1 MQETTQSSARGQ
13 VLIGL
18 MLSMGLAAMDTTIVA
33 SAIPAIVH
41 DLGDFTLFAWVFSI
55 YTLVQAVSIPI
66 FSKLTDL
73 YGRKPVLIAG
83 IIIFVGGSALS
94 GLSWSMVTL
103 IIFRALQGV
112 GAGVLQP
119 VVSTVAGDL
128 YTVEERGRVQGW
140 LSSVWGIAAV
150 VGPAIGGL
158 LTQYTSWRWIFYINV
173 PIGALALL
181 MISLHLRENVARRQH
196 NIDYAGSALLAIGIG
211 LLIFALLSGGVR
223 WAWLSP
229 PSVLTFALAVIFLL
243 AFVWQENRAA
253 EPVMPLWIFK
263 RRVLIGSNL
272 ATVALGLLTIGLS
285 SFLPTYAQG
294 VLGASALGAGFVLAV
309 MSISWPLASAFSS
322 KVYMPLGFRN
332 AALIGAFIC
341 LAAGLI
347 FTALPEVTTPLL
359 AALGSFVMGL
369 GLGLLSTPLL
379 VGLQSVVGWN
389 HRGVVTGSN
398 MFARQFGQTI
408 GAAIFGSIVNASLA
422 AWLVRAPGDLARQ
435 LPQSVDAVSQAIGS
449 SASHL
454 TLAAAT
460 YLRDG
465 LYQASHLV
473 FVGLV
478 VIAIL
483 GILALLLTPGRFQHL
498 DLDHA
503 VSQDEEQSR
512 SSSEAGERGTEE
524 WQPPVVQP
532 GHE

>member
-1 MQETTQSSARGQ
+1 MQEPTTQSSGRGK

-33 SAIPAIVH
+33 TAIPAIVR

-55 YTLVQAVSIPI
+55 YTLIQAVTIPI

-73 YGRKPVLIAG
+73 YGRKPILIAG

-94 GLSWSMVTL
+94 GLSWSMLAL
-103 IIFRALQGV
+103 IFFRALQGV
-112 GAGVLQP
+112 GAGIVQP
-119 VVSTVAGDL
+119 VISTVAGDL
-128 YTVEERGRVQGW
+128 YNVEERGRVQGW

-150 VGPAIGGL
+150 IGPAIGGL
-158 LTQYTSWRWIFYINV
+158 LTQYTSWRWIFYINI

-181 MISLHLRENVARRQH
+181 MIGLYLRENVTRKH
-196 NIDYAGSALLAIGIG
+196 HDIDYLGAAFLAVGIG

-223 WAWLSP
+223 WAWLS
-229 PSVLTFALAVIFLL
+229 LTSITIFAIALIALV
-243 AFVWQENRAA
+243 AFVWQERRAA
-253 EPVMPLWIFK
+253 EPIMPLWIFEQ
-263 RRVLIGSNL
+263 RILVGSNL

-294 VLGASALGAGFVLAV
+294 VLGASTLVAGFVIAV

-322 KVYMPLGFRN
+322 KVYMRVGFRN
-332 AALIGAFIC
+332 AALIGAVIC
-341 LAAGLI
+341 LIASLI
-347 FTALPEVTTPLL
+347 FSALPEATTVLL

-389 HRGVVTGSN
+389 YRGVVTGSN

-408 GAAIFGSIVNASLA
+408 GAAIFGSIINASLA
-422 AWLVRAPGDLARQ
+422 GWLMRAPRNLASQ
-435 LPQSVDAVSQAIGS
+435 LPQSVDAVSQSIS
-449 SASHL
+449 SSQASHL
-454 TLAAAT
+454 APAAAA
-460 YLRDG
+460 YLREG

-478 VIAIL
+478 IIAVL
-483 GILALLLTPGRFQHL
+483 GVLATLLTPSRFKNL
-498 DLDHA
+498 DLDITNSTNVEHA
-503 VSQDEEQSR
+503 KP
-512 SSSEAGERGTEE
+512 SSASVEAPSYQEG
-524 WQPPVVQP
+524 
-532 GHE
+532 